1 MSSKTLDKYK
11 MEGVYSSNGVHGF
24 FLLNIEATLYLL
36 TTSIIIH
43 GVISL
48 IKTCKVKADAKEEDL
63 SFVDKQIVKKH
74 EAFLWESLPRQITV
88 YSIQGLLFSCL

>member
-1 MSSKTLDKYK
+1 MSTKTLDKYK

-36 TTSIIIH
+36 LTSIIIH

-48 IKTCKVKADAKEEDL
+48 LKVCTVKAKTKEENL
-63 SFVDKQIVKKH
+63 SWFGKQIVKKH
-74 EAFLWESLPRQITV
+74 EAYLWESLPR
-88 YSIQGLLFSCL
+88 

>member
-1 MSSKTLDKYK
+1 MSSKTLDRYK

-36 TTSIIIH
+36 LLSIITH

-48 IKTCKVKADAKEEDL
+48 VKVCMVKAKTKEEDL
-63 SFVDKQIVKKH
+63 SWFGKQVVKKH
-74 EAFLWESLPRQITV
+74 EAYLWESFPR
-88 YSIQGLLFSCL
+88 